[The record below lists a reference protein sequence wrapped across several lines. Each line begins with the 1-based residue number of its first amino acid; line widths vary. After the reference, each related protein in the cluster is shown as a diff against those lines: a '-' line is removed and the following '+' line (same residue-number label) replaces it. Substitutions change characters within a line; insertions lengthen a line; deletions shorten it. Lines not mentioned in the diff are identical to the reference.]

1 MNFNTSTKTRN
12 ILKAALPFIPVSAQR
27 SLSAFL
33 KVEEFR
39 QLFDEFNDSIDKTLS
54 ACQSPQ
60 GNSVKF
66 NSSELLGAI
75 RPYLTPKE
83 YDMIQTMINVFQF
96 YQIYNSVS
104 AINQSAAPQN
114 TNFNNSTVPQTANYN
129 NSTAPQNTNFNNS
142 TVPQTANYNNM
153 SASPVATDSNYGHPP
168 VNDNIALLN
177 SLLDPNRSTSHY

>member
-129 NSTAPQNTNFNNS
+129 N
-142 TVPQTANYNNM
+142 M
-153 SASPVATDSNYGHPP
+153 SASPVATDSNYGNPP

>member
-129 NSTAPQNTNFNNS
+129 N
-142 TVPQTANYNNM
+142 M